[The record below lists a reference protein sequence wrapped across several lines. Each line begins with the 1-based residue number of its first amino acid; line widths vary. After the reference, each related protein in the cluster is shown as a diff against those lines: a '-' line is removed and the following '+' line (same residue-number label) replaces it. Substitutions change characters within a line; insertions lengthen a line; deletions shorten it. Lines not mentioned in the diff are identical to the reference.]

1 MFDGGGVWLYSSS
14 GVRVVF
20 SRLTWAVIPDLRSV
34 NFDTGAAEHQRSNK
48 CIQMIDGCS
57 LKLCVATHSL
67 ASSRTS
73 PQKNLNAIARL
84 FRDGSVRKY
93 QFTFT
98 FHTILHYLLALF
110 IMHYSPSVLLYSFLH
125 YLLFFRPSSVFSSLP
140 LLYSPLNSF
149 TPSTL
154 SFSIFLHPSSPTP
167 LVLSIIH
174 YTLYSYSSFPSLFPY
189 LSSYL
194 SPLLSPP
201 LSPTFTSCTS
211 YTPLYLSPFITS
223 FL

>member
-1 MFDGGGVWLYSSS
+1 
-14 GVRVVF
+14 
-20 SRLTWAVIPDLRSV
+20 
-34 NFDTGAAEHQRSNK
+34 
-48 CIQMIDGCS
+48 MIDGCS

-67 ASSRTS
+67 ASSRTL

-125 YLLFFRPSSVFSSLP
+125 YLLFSRPSSVFSSLP

-154 SFSIFLHPSSPTP
+154 YLSLFFCTHLLPPHSFSLSYTILSIPTPHSPLSSTIYLLIYLHFSPHLSPQLSLLALLTLLYIFL
-167 LVLSIIH
+167 
-174 YTLYSYSSFPSLFPY
+174 
-189 LSSYL
+189 
-194 SPLLSPP
+194 LL
-201 LSPTFTSCTS
+201 
-211 YTPLYLSPFITS
+211 
-223 FL
+223 